1 MNEAETPVED
11 AGQDGA
17 GRPSLYKPEYAEQA
31 EKLCRFGATDVE
43 IAEFFD
49 VSVRTVHR
57 WKLDHEEFCHSISIG
72 KESAD
77 SRVERA
83 LYERATGFTFK
94 EDQAFKCRDS
104 DGAEKVEVV
113 TLEKQV
119 PAETAAMIFWL
130 KNRKKAEWRDKVEQE
145 ITGANGGAIAFTWLQ
160 S

>member
-1 MNEAETPVED
+1 MSDNEV
-11 AGQDGA
+11 
-17 GRPSLYKPEYAEQA
+17 GRPTDYKSEYVAQV

-49 VSVRTVHR
+49 VSVRTIHR
-57 WKLDHEEFCHSISIG
+57 WKLDHEDFCHSISIG

-77 SRVERA
+77 ARVERA

-104 DGAEKVEVV
+104 GGAEKVEVV

-130 KNRKKAEWRDKVEQE
+130 KNRKKEAWRDKVEVGGNGPEGE
-145 ITGANGGAIAFTWLQ
+145 IIHKVVREVVR
-160 S
+160 SS